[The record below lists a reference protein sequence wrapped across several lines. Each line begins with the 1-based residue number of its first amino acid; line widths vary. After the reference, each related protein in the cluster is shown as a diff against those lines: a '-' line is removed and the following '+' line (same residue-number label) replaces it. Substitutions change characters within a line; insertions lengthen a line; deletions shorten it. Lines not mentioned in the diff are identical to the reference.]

1 MAQSIDPQEWDPFTV
16 WRTTVVDLETLRW
29 SLSEAP
35 DPEWIAAFRDAPTD
49 KRGSTEYVMSGSE
62 PTISGQDIEWKVG
75 PEDHLDANLRVHEK
89 VDVANGAYG
98 EMLQARAAA
107 HRQKAEEKRLRD
119 DAIEEAQR
127 KLDEAN
133 GSGG

>member
-1 MAQSIDPQEWDPFTV
+1 MAQSIDPQEWAPVTV
-16 WRTTVVDLETLRW
+16 WRTTVVDLQSVRW

-35 DPEWIAAFRDAPTD
+35 DQEWIAAFRHAPIN

-62 PTISGQDIEWKVG
+62 PTISGQDIEWNVG

-89 VDVANGAYG
+89 VHVANGAYR
-98 EMLQARAAA
+98 EVLQKRAADHEQMA
-107 HRQKAEEKRLRD
+107 QEKRLRD
-119 DAIEEAQR
+119 AAIEEAQR

-133 GSGG
+133 GSAG